1 MNTGG
6 EAAEQVVRMSLET
19 GEVALKITGQ
29 AAKHLAVML
38 YAVLKDQKRTKGRVR
53 LESLCRNS
61 REVKVFTVRKEDVGT
76 FVRRARDYGLL
87 YCAVRG
93 QKDGMVDFMV
103 RLEDASKADR
113 IVERFRL
120 ASVEEKDVKLEVE
133 HPKRKRGRVSREQ
146 RGAARKDKTSKAE
159 KEPETREDALL
170 EELLGGQE
178 ERKKDPLR
186 AGAEKPRPSA
196 PISGTPK
203 KEGGISKEQERKRPS
218 VKRQLQ
224 EIQKERQASQE
235 GSRMRQAERSSAAHH
250 QPGRRKK
257 NRGQR
262 VR

>member
-133 HPKRKRGRVSREQ
+133 HPRGNGAGKAGSREGQPAKIRSQKQ
-146 RGAARKDKTSKAE
+146 RRSQRPGRTLCWRSCLEDRRREKKGPFESGGGKA
-159 KEPETREDALL
+159 
-170 EELLGGQE
+170 
-178 ERKKDPLR
+178 
-186 AGAEKPRPSA
+186 
-196 PISGTPK
+196 
-203 KEGGISKEQERKRPS
+203 PS
-218 VKRQLQ
+218 VRAYLRDAKKR
-224 EIQKERQASQE
+224 
-235 GSRMRQAERSSAAHH
+235 
-250 QPGRRKK
+250 
-257 NRGQR
+257 RGYL
-262 VR
+262 

>member
-38 YAVLKDQKRTKGRVR
+38 YAVLKDQKKTKGRVR

-133 HPKRKRGRVSREQ
+133 HPKRKRGRESREQ

-159 KEPETREDALL
+159 KGPEAGEDDLL
-170 EELLGGQE
+170 EELFGGQE

-196 PISGTPK
+196 PISGTQR
-203 KEGGISKEQERKRPS
+203 KEGDISKEEERKRPS
-218 VKRQLQ
+218 VRKKLQ
-224 EIQKERQASQE
+224 EIQKERQASQK
-235 GSRMRQAERSSAAHH
+235 GSRARQADRESGIHR
-250 QPGRRKK
+250 QPGKRRKG
-257 NRGQR
+257 RGQR